1 MQASS
6 PTSTQPGG
14 PRLFHAFADWARTDG
29 LVWLYLFKAIA
40 AALLALGIAMKLD
53 LPSPRTAMTTVFIV
67 MQPQSGPV
75 FAKSF
80 YRICGT
86 LVGLVVMLA
95 LIGLF
100 AQQPELFI
108 ASTALWVGICTAGA
122 ARNRNFRSYGF
133 VLAGY
138 TAALIGIPASQH
150 PDGAFMSAMTRV
162 AEISIGIL
170 ASGFV
175 SAVVFPQYTGE
186 LLRST
191 VRRRFSSFVD
201 YVSASLGGR
210 VERSQIE
217 ATNAR
222 FVADI
227 VGFEA
232 SRSTAVFDSPDARM
246 RAGRLARLNTE
257 FMAVSTRFH
266 ALHQL
271 MNRLR
276 NGGSTVTVDALEP
289 YFREI
294 APLFDKSGEPVLT
307 AADAVHVSKQ
317 LEDYRATLPR
327 RVRETRMQLE
337 ADLDQQ
343 GKSAET
349 RAARLLDFDTAT
361 ELFYRFVHEMNE
373 YTATYASLAV
383 DTHSREKWIARYE
396 PKTNLVAAGVAGLRA
411 AIVMGL
417 LATFWIA
424 SAWPSG
430 ATLVLTA
437 AATCALA
444 SASPQPAR
452 MSSQMAGGTMLA
464 SVVGMFL
471 TFGVFPHIDGF
482 PMLCVALTPALAF
495 GVFLT
500 TRPAYMGY
508 GMGYCI
514 FLCFLAGPDNVVQY
528 NPAGYMNDAL
538 ALVMSMVVTAL
549 TFAVLLPPSA
559 PWLRKRLLANLRG
572 QAVHAC
578 RARWI
583 GTSGLTGLRNRFESG
598 ARDLMFQLHAL
609 AGSDE
614 ALRQDTLRWMFA
626 TLEIGNAAIDLR
638 EELAAVSARPAA
650 QAGTQTATQAAAP
663 VRTTDALR
671 AGTAWRD
678 ATDATLKAVSALFAR
693 PDANRYTTALAATR
707 AAIAACQGVL
717 ERIVQEDAPRETRHR
732 LQRILS
738 HLHFIRTALIDPQS
752 PFAADP
758 GATPSADNH
767 PDNPQGAN
775 HAA

>member
-1 MQASS
+1 MQAST
-6 PTSTQPGG
+6 PTSVQPGG
-14 PRLFHAFADWARTDG
+14 QRFFQAFADWARTDG
-29 LVWLYLFKAIA
+29 LVWLYLAKAIV
-40 AALLALGIAMKLD
+40 AALLALGVAMKLD

-67 MQPQSGPV
+67 MQPQSGQV

-138 TAALIGIPASQH
+138 TAALIGFPASQN

-175 SAVVFPQYTGE
+175 SAVVFPQFTGE

-201 YVSASLGGR
+201 YVSAALGGR
-210 VERSQIE
+210 LDRSQIE
-217 ATNAR
+217 ASNAR

-227 VGFEA
+227 VGLEA
-232 SRSTAVFDSPDARM
+232 SRSTAVFESPDARM
-246 RAGRLARLNTE
+246 RSGRVVRLNAE
-257 FMAVSTRFH
+257 FMAASTRFH

-276 NGGSTVTVDALEP
+276 DDGSTATVDALEP

-294 APLFDKSGEPVLT
+294 APLFDKAGEPVLT
-307 AADAVHVSKQ
+307 AADAVHVAKQ
-317 LEDYRATLPR
+317 LDDYRATLPT
-327 RVRETRMQLE
+327 RVRKTRVQLE
-337 ADLDQQ
+337 ADLDRQ

-361 ELFYRFVHEMNE
+361 ELFYRFAHEMTE

-383 DTHSREKWIARYE
+383 DTHAREKWIARYV
-396 PKTNLVAAGVAGLRA
+396 PKTNLIAAAVAGLRA
-411 AIVMGL
+411 AIVIGL
-417 LATFWIA
+417 LGAFWIA
-424 SAWPSG
+424 TAWPSG
-430 ATLVLTA
+430 TTLVLTA

-452 MSSQMAGGTMLA
+452 MSSQMAVGTLVA
-464 SVVGMFL
+464 SCVGMIL

-482 PMLCVALTPALAF
+482 PMLCVALAPALAF
-495 GVFLT
+495 GVFVT
-500 TRPAYMGY
+500 TRPAYAGY
-508 GMGYCI
+508 GVGYCI

-528 NPAGYMNDAL
+528 NPGNYMNDAL
-538 ALVMSMVVTAL
+538 ALVLSMAVTAL
-549 TFAVLLPPSA
+549 AFAALLPPSA

-578 RARWI
+578 RARLL
-583 GTSGLTGLRNRFESG
+583 GTRGLAGVRNRFESG
-598 ARDLMFQLHAL
+598 ARDLMFQLQAL
-609 AGSDE
+609 AGNDQ
-614 ALRQDTLRWMFA
+614 AMRLDTLRWMFA
-626 TLEIGNAAIDLR
+626 TLEIGNAALDLR
-638 EELAAVSARPAA
+638 EELAAVSGQFAA
-650 QAGTQTATQAAAP
+650 HPRFDKGAPWREATA
-663 VRTTDALR
+663 
-671 AGTAWRD
+671 
-678 ATDATLKAVSALFAR
+678 ATLESVSALFER
-693 PDANRYTTALAATR
+693 PGAQRYAAALDATR
-707 AAIAACQGVL
+707 NAIAACRAVVESL
-717 ERIVQEDAPRETRHR
+717 VHEDAPREERHP

-752 PFAADP
+752 PLVACAGNSAGNTPDP
-758 GATPSADNH
+758 T
-767 PDNPQGAN
+767 QGAN

>member
-1 MQASS
+1 MPASS
-6 PTSTQPGG
+6 RTSTQAGG
-14 PRLFHAFADWARTDG
+14 PRASQARQAFADWARTDG
-29 LVWLYLFKAIA
+29 LVWLYIFKAIA
-40 AALLALGIAMKLD
+40 AALLALGVAMKLD

-95 LIGLF
+95 LIGVF

-162 AEISIGIL
+162 AEISLGII

-186 LLRST
+186 LLRAT
-191 VRRRFSSFVD
+191 VRQRFSSFVD
-201 YVSASLGGR
+201 YVSASLGGK
-210 VERSQIE
+210 VERSRIE

-232 SRSTAVFDSPDARM
+232 SRSTAVFESPDARM

-257 FMAVSTRFH
+257 FMTVSTRFH

-276 NGGSTVTVDALEP
+276 ESGSTVTVDALEP

-294 APLFDKSGEPVLT
+294 APLFDKAGEPVLS
-307 AADAVHVSKQ
+307 AADAVHAAAQ
-317 LEDYRATLPR
+317 LENYRATLPK
-327 RVRETRMQLE
+327 RVRETRVQLE

-343 GKSAET
+343 GKNADT

-383 DTHSREKWIARYE
+383 DTHSREKWVARYV
-396 PKTNLVAAGVAGLRA
+396 PKTNLVAAAVAGLRA

-417 LATFWIA
+417 LAAFWIA

-430 ATLVLTA
+430 ANLVLTA

-482 PMLCVALTPALAF
+482 PMLCVALAPALAL

-514 FLCFLAGPDNVVQY
+514 FLCFLVGPDNVVQY

-538 ALVMSMVVTAL
+538 SLVMSMIVTAAA
-549 TFAVLLPPSA
+549 FVVLLPPSA

-578 RARWI
+578 RARWL
-583 GTSGLTGLRNRFESG
+583 GSSGLAGLRNRFESG
-598 ARDLMFQLHAL
+598 ARDLMFQLQAL
-609 AGSDE
+609 AGNDE
-614 ALRQDTLRWMFA
+614 ALRHDTLRWMFA
-626 TLEIGNAAIDLR
+626 TLEIGNAALDLR
-638 EELAAVSARPAA
+638 EELAAVAER
-650 QAGTQTATQAAAP
+650 AP
-663 VRTTDALR
+663 
-671 AGTAWRD
+671 WRD
-678 ATDATLKAVSALFAR
+678 AAEATLKAVSAVFER
-693 PDANRYTTALAATR
+693 PDANRHATALAVTG

-717 ERIVQEDAPRETRHR
+717 EQIVQDNAPRETRHR

-752 PFAADP
+752 PFAAYV
-758 GATPSADNH
+758 NH
-767 PDNPQGAN
+767 PVNQPAPAQGAN

>member
-6 PTSTQPGG
+6 PSSQPDGQS
-14 PRLFHAFADWARTDG
+14 LFKAFVDWARTDG
-29 LVWLYLFKAIA
+29 LVWLYLFKTIA
-40 AALLALGIAMKLD
+40 AALIALGIAMKLE

-80 YRICGT
+80 YRLCGT

-108 ASTALWVGICTAGA
+108 ATTAIWVGICTAGA

-170 ASGFV
+170 TSGVV
-175 SAVVFPQYTGE
+175 SAIVFPQFTGE

-201 YVSASLGGR
+201 YVSASLAGR
-210 VERSQIE
+210 IDRSQIE

-232 SRSTAVFDSPDARM
+232 SRSNAVFETPDSRM
-246 RAGRLARLNTE
+246 RSGRLARLNTE
-257 FMAVSTRFH
+257 FMAASTRFH

-276 NGGSTVTVDALEP
+276 SDGSTVTVDALEP

-294 APLFDKSGEPVLT
+294 APLFENAGERVLT
-307 AADAVHVSKQ
+307 AADATQASAQ
-317 LEDYRATLPR
+317 LSQYRAALPR
-327 RVRETRMQLE
+327 RVRETRAQLE
-337 ADLDQQ
+337 AALPVNDAAALAH
-343 GKSAET
+343 K
-349 RAARLLDFDTAT
+349 AARLLDFDTAT

-383 DTHSREKWIARYE
+383 DTHSREKWIARYV
-396 PKTNLVAAGVAGLRA
+396 PKTNLVAASVHGVRA

-417 LATFWIA
+417 LGAFWIA
-424 SAWPSG
+424 TAWPSG
-430 ATLVLTA
+430 TNLVLNA

-444 SASPQPAR
+444 SASPQPTR
-452 MSSQMAGGTMLA
+452 MASQMAIGTTLA
-464 SVVGMFL
+464 SIVGLFL

-482 PMLCVALTPALAF
+482 PMLCVALAPALALGTF
-495 GVFLT
+495 IS
-500 TRPAYMGY
+500 TRPKYMGI
-508 GMGYCI
+508 GVGYCI
-514 FLCFLAGPDNVVQY
+514 FLCFLAGPDNLMQY
-528 NPAGYMNDAL
+528 NPTGYINDAI
-538 ALVMSMVVTAL
+538 ALVISMIVSAAA
-549 TFAVLLPPSA
+549 FAVLLPPST
-559 PWLRKRLLANLRG
+559 PWLRNRLLANLRG

-578 RARWI
+578 RSRLQ
-583 GTSGLTGLRNRFESG
+583 GLPGIKGGAGLRNRFESG
-598 ARDLMFQLHAL
+598 ARDLMFQLNAL
-609 AGSDE
+609 AGNDE
-614 ALRQDTLRWMFA
+614 AFRQDTLRWMFS
-626 TLEIGNAAIDLR
+626 TLEIGNAAVDLR
-638 EELAAVSARPAA
+638 EELGSLPAHPRFAKNAPWRAQTAATLKSVAALFERPDARRHAAALATTSAAIGAA
-650 QAGTQTATQAAAP
+650 QA
-663 VRTTDALR
+663 
-671 AGTAWRD
+671 
-678 ATDATLKAVSALFAR
+678 
-693 PDANRYTTALAATR
+693 
-707 AAIAACQGVL
+707 VL
-717 ERIVQEDAPRETRHR
+717 EDVLREDAPREERHP
-732 LQRILS
+732 LQRCLS

-752 PFAADP
+752 PFAAYAAASVNADTNHSSGRRP
-758 GATPSADNH
+758 GDT
-767 PDNPQGAN
+767 QGAN
-775 HAA
+775 HAS